1 MKFKYLDHTADAMFE
16 AYGKNMEEAFAN
28 VALAM
33 FNILTDITKVKAV
46 KKFEIKVKADKLEK
60 LLFDF
65 LGELLF
71 YLDTEHMLFSQFD
84 NMKITKVDNK
94 YELSCSASG
103 DFAKN
108 YDTHGDIKAPTYNEM
123 SIKETSDGVVI
134 RAVVDI

>member
-1 MKFKYLDHTADAMFE
+1 MKYKYLDHTADAMFE
-16 AYGKNMEEAFAN
+16 SYGKDMEEAFVN
-28 VALAM
+28 SALAM

-46 KKFEIKVKADKLEK
+46 KKFEIKVKADSYEK

-71 YLDTEHMLFSQFD
+71 YLDTEHMLFSKFD
-84 NMKITKVDNK
+84 NMKITKTDV
-94 YELSCSASG
+94 YELSCTASG
-103 DFAKN
+103 DLASN

-123 SIKETSDGVVI
+123 SIKENSDGVVI